1 MGERIMPK
9 YPDLILKS
17 LNNYI
22 EIMNKLAE
30 DQREQISQLEAEV
43 DKLRAENEELNKRIG
58 EQCC

>member
-1 MGERIMPK
+1 MPK

-43 DKLRAENEELNKRIG
+43 DKLRAENKELNKRIG